1 MAGGRNISPNVR
13 RPWLNGGYAP
23 TGPNRTISHRKTNG
37 LTINLNIFTYFN
49 THTILGGQDGRNA
62 ENRWNGTGPS
72 AWRTDHRGDT
82 GLRAREAR
90 ARLPAASEAPGPD
103 AAAAAAAD
111 AVRVAGRRATKPR
124 SGGGRGARHL
134 QLGGRIKARVI
145 NAMLWP
151 PSTIN
156 ALS

>member
-1 MAGGRNISPNVR
+1 MVERGL
-13 RPWLNGGYAP
+13 RPDGTKPHDITQEDKRAHHESQHFHLFQHA
-23 TGPNRTISHRKTNG
+23 H
-37 LTINLNIFTYFN
+37 
-49 THTILGGQDGRNA
+49 ILGGQTEEMQRIDGFLP
-62 ENRWNGTGPS
+62 GG
-72 AWRTDHRGDT
+72 RTIEAI
-82 GLRAREAR
+82 LASAREAR
-90 ARLPAASEAPGPD
+90 ARLPAAREGPGPD

-124 SGGGRGARHL
+124 SEGGRGARHL